1 MKFDYIFG
9 NPPFQDSKNRNKTQH
24 KLWIEF
30 TEKYFSR
37 YLNNEGEML
46 WITPSS
52 WGSPSNKIFKIFKK
66 CEVKYLNLD
75 IENFFSN
82 IGSTFSYYHLNK
94 VDDSNSVTD
103 VEKAGKHF
111 TLKIDED
118 IKYFPIDFCN
128 ESISIHQKVM
138 FAKEAKFEVHHDYTT
153 CHNVIRHAK
162 KILAKKMDK
171 IKGDILMASDDNIKQ
186 RKLEK
191 LNKYQDDMKNCVIT
205 LSEEQTDTHIYPVFH
220 TNKKIWYSS
229 VKQDFS
235 DKKKVMWTRS
245 GYTKPFYDDGHL
257 GCTDMGYYILVNTK
271 AEGRRLEAF
280 LTSKLMSYIFK
291 TAKWSGFGNEIV
303 FSSIPKIDLTRDMQD
318 KDYYKLFSLSKDEI
332 NYIENAS
339 IKTKKRKSRSKNAE
353 IKDSSRKK
361 NLGEV
366 YTPRELVLQM
376 LRRLSDEQWRSTDS
390 TFIDPSCGT
399 GNFLVEIVNKKIA
412 AGLSPFQAAK
422 TTYGVDIMQ
431 DNIDECRARIFDAT
445 KTLVPEK
452 QHLELAR
459 IISSNIKC
467 GNGLADSLENIFIKN
482 GSKE

>member
-1 MKFDYIFG
+1 
-9 NPPFQDSKNRNKTQH
+9 
-24 KLWIEF
+24 
-30 TEKYFSR
+30 
-37 YLNNEGEML
+37 
-46 WITPSS
+46 
-52 WGSPSNKIFKIFKK
+52 
-66 CEVKYLNLD
+66 
-75 IENFFSN
+75 
-82 IGSTFSYYHLNK
+82 
-94 VDDSNSVTD
+94 
-103 VEKAGKHF
+103 
-111 TLKIDED
+111 
-118 IKYFPIDFCN
+118 
-128 ESISIHQKVM
+128 
-138 FAKEAKFEVHHDYTT
+138 
-153 CHNVIRHAK
+153 
-162 KILAKKMDK
+162 
-171 IKGDILMASDDNIKQ
+171 
-186 RKLEK
+186 
-191 LNKYQDDMKNCVIT
+191 
-205 LSEEQTDTHIYPVFH
+205 
-220 TNKKIWYSS
+220 
-229 VKQDFS
+229 
-235 DKKKVMWTRS
+235 
-245 GYTKPFYDDGHL
+245 
-257 GCTDMGYYILVNTK
+257 
-271 AEGRRLEAF
+271 
-280 LTSKLMSYIFK
+280 
-291 TAKWSGFGNEIV
+291 V

-482 GSKE
+482 GSKEYQNER